1 MNPVLAFEQY
11 LVLKR
16 HFTDPK
22 FHIHDR
28 LQRFPVTEATYIKYG
43 SGTSKLVKKYGE
55 DVYNYFI
62 ANFVAGDAHGG
73 LYNGDEARDNYL
85 AWKKR
90 NQSLSYTFSQEMGW
104 PKRRS
109 QPTTL
114 VEIYTAPK
122 GTHTHLFRCILG
134 KRVSIETLL
143 VLDDVTNCIEVMD
156 QNLADDFMWN
166 TTSHLAKKYRF
177 FFTYSFDPKPIL
189 AKLYV

>member
-104 PKRRS
+104 PKFTPPRRERT
-109 QPTTL
+109 P
-114 VEIYTAPK
+114 IYFGAFSESASP
-122 GTHTHLFRCILG
+122 L
-134 KRVSIETLL
+134 
-143 VLDDVTNCIEVMD
+143 
-156 QNLADDFMWN
+156 
-166 TTSHLAKKYRF
+166 
-177 FFTYSFDPKPIL
+177 KPFWS
-189 AKLYV
+189 